1 MVKNPPAN
9 AGDSGIVGLTPGLG
23 RSPGEG
29 NGNPVQYSCLRNPM
43 DRGTWQAT
51 VLGVA
56 KSQTRLNTHTHTH
69 TQIILGA
76 MEKSNFG
83 LDTRQYSGT
92 VISHSLIMV
101 F

>member
-1 MVKNPPAN
+1 M
-9 AGDSGIVGLTPGLG
+9 GLIPEME

-29 NGNPVQYSCLRNPM
+29 NGNPVQYSCLGNPM

-56 KSQTRLNTHTHTH
+56 KSQTRLHTHTHTH
-69 TQIILGA
+69 THSKIILGA
-76 MEKSNFG
+76 MEKSKFG